1 MGDIAHGVATD
12 IPSNS
17 TATTPDPPASA
28 DVICEEFLKVLGRK
42 EVEQPMIW
50 YVQVGLSSQTT
61 SLTPPLTP
69 STPPLICTTHG

>member
-12 IPSNS
+12 VPSNS
-17 TATTPDPPASA
+17 TATAPDLPASV

-50 YVQVGLSSQTT
+50 YVQAAYRATQPNSHSPHYPLSPTEK
-61 SLTPPLTP
+61 
-69 STPPLICTTHG
+69 HN